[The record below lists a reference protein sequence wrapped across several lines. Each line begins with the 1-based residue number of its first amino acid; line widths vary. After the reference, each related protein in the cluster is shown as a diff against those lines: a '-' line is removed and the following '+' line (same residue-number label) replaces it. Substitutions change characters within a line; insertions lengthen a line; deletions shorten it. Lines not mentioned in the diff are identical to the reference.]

1 MIIIIIIILIIL
13 LNQWLLQDLYLVCF
27 GVFPLLPG
35 ESGHSQ
41 VMAKHGVQTSVLS
54 PDTEV
59 RGGLGVP
66 PRARPSWNEG
76 PGWLDTDHARQ
87 WPPPA
92 PFPSSSVNGP
102 VGSMW
107 KPPSLGTC
115 VQTPS
120 ARRSQPLPA
129 SKSMLPSR
137 FCLSR
142 LYTLAP
148 SLATQGG
155 GWRLGL
161 PPLFPLPSFL
171 LRPSVRICLLRPPLD
186 WGWPSG
192 AWDTTK
198 DKSLQ
203 NQM

>member
-1 MIIIIIIILIIL
+1 
-13 LNQWLLQDLYLVCF
+13 
-27 GVFPLLPG
+27 
-35 ESGHSQ
+35 
-41 VMAKHGVQTSVLS
+41 MAKHGVQTSVLS
-54 PDTEV
+54 PDAEV

-66 PRARPSWNEG
+66 PWARPSWNEG

-120 ARRSQPLPA
+120 ASRSQPLPA
-129 SKSMLPSR
+129 SKSMLSSR

-148 SLATQGG
+148 TLAPSCSG
-155 GWRLGL
+155 
-161 PPLFPLPSFL
+161 PLWESICSGL
-171 LRPSVRICLLRPPLD
+171 LRTGAGLLGHGTPCLRLP
-186 WGWPSG
+186 
-192 AWDTTK
+192 TK